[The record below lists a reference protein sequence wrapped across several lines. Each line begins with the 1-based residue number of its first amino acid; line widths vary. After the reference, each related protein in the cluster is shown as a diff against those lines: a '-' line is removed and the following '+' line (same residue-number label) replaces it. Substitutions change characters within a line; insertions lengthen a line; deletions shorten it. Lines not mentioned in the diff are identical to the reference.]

1 MNAAV
6 YGKSDVI
13 TELISLGADVDIQ
26 NKVSHL
32 KCLIMILSGLPNL
45 KTEPSTINNLR
56 RVEPII
62 IFD

>member
-13 TELISLGADVDIQ
+13 TELLSLGADVDIQ

-32 KCLIMILSGLPNL
+32 KCLIMILTGLPSL
-45 KTEPSTINNLR
+45 KTEPSTIT
-56 RVEPII
+56 
-62 IFD
+62 